1 MACATLKR
9 SLDWESINQR
19 PAKRRR
25 CLPFG
30 TPQSS
35 PSTSSVRNTAQEPTP
50 SPFADAAAFTAKLTP
65 EKMAENIRE
74 EIRRLHRRKQLNFGA
89 QSTNVE
95 QMQDSESSG
104 SEMGMSPRRPDT
116 PPAAVKNPEQALFTF
131 KQVRC
136 ITIELNS

>member
-9 SLDWESINQR
+9 SLDWDSINQR
-19 PAKRRR
+19 PTKRRR

-30 TPQSS
+30 TPSS
-35 PSTSSVRNTAQEPTP
+35 PSTSTSRIATETTP
-50 SPFADAAAFTAKLTP
+50 SAFAEASAFTPKLTP

-74 EIRRLHRRKQLNFGA
+74 EIRRLHRRKQLTFGNS
-89 QSTNVE
+89 QTVE

-104 SEMGMSPRRPDT
+104 SEMGMSPRRPDS

-131 KQVRC
+131 KQVCYITLNMC
-136 ITIELNS
+136 IYNK